1 MWSMEERENN
11 PKRQY
16 AEYDYDMDMKMQ
28 GQKHYNEGIQIGEA
42 RGKIKGLISI
52 DTRMKKLIVMLLL
65 FKRWQDSSK
74 DEIEKL

>member
-1 MWSMEERENN
+1 MEERENN

-42 RGKIKGLISI
+42 RGKIKGLISTA
-52 DTRMKKLIVMLLL
+52 TRMKKANCDVAFIQEMTGLI
-65 FKRWQDSSK
+65 
-74 DEIEKL
+74 